1 MHLHR
6 TSRPA
11 FPTSRFRRS
20 VSHCQPRFR
29 SFAVAST
36 HRHVASASFRGSN
49 ARPSTPC
56 DALVDG
62 EMRCAQTS
70 TVRRVPRPFPFVS
83 GSFHVRKGTTS
94 GSDPNMFRFKPE
106 TKGIEREKPCGSMDL
121 EGVFSLG
128 RCGWWWSTVRTTL
141 DTKRTSKRGFARDVE
156 LARREC
162 GGRRTAENVS
172 SVVRHSST
180 PGRRIPHGQ
189 VSRRRH
195 VSDGHV
201 HPRDDDAYE
210 SRRVRLCKKQAS
222 RRILRFAPRHRRV
235 PPRTKNKKKRRD
247 SDVSVWLSSHLRPPG
262 IEPGSPVWE
271 TDIITTR
278 PRAHSASHALL
289 QLI

>member
-20 VSHCQPRFR
+20 VSHRQPRFR
-29 SFAVAST
+29 SLAVAST
-36 HRHVASASFRGSN
+36 HRHVASASFQGSN
-49 ARPSTPC
+49 ACPSTPC

-94 GSDPNMFRFKPE
+94 GSDPNVVRFKAE

-128 RCGWWWSTVRTTL
+128 SCGWCWSTVRTTL
-141 DTKRTSKRGFARDVE
+141 DTKRTSQRGFACDVE

-162 GGRRTAENVS
+162 GGRRTAKNVPP
-172 SVVRHSST
+172 VVRHSST
-180 PGRRIPHGQ
+180 PGRRIAHGQ
-189 VSRRRH
+189 VSHRRH

-201 HPRDDDAYE
+201 HLRDDDALG
-210 SRRVRLCKKQAS
+210 SRRVRLCKKQ
-222 RRILRFAPRHRRV
+222 V
-235 PPRTKNKKKRRD
+235 
-247 SDVSVWLSSHLRPPG
+247 
-262 IEPGSPVWE
+262 
-271 TDIITTR
+271 
-278 PRAHSASHALL
+278 
-289 QLI
+289 